1 MEFDK
6 DLRSMQEARDLAA
19 AGQQAAIAL
28 AEYSEEQIDRII
40 QNMVRVGE
48 EHAFELAKMAV

>member
-28 AEYSEEQIDRII
+28 AD
-40 QNMVRVGE
+40 
-48 EHAFELAKMAV
+48 AFSGCLSDVLGGNGCRLWLSAK

>member
-28 AEYSEEQIDRII
+28 AEYSEEQLSLIHI
-40 QNMVRVGE
+40 
-48 EHAFELAKMAV
+48 